1 MIAFLDWFD
10 QSENKK
16 WRIVFFVSMSLLM
29 SFAPLAQLALVYSPR
44 ETFAFMRPVIPSI
57 VSYLVGIIFYGTRFP
72 ECMLPTNTPRLAW
85 LGGGSHAVWHLFV
98 VWAISLHRNALPA
111 LKYGVSGAVS
121 AVSGVCPVPAA

>member
-1 MIAFLDWFD
+1 
-10 QSENKK
+10 
-16 WRIVFFVSMSLLM
+16 M
-29 SFAPLAQLALVYSPR
+29 SFVPLAQLALLYSPR
-44 ETFAFMRPVIPSI
+44 ETFAFIRASLYSTPCYSATTDFSADAGPVIPSLA
-57 VSYLVGIIFYGTRFP
+57 SYVVGIVFYATHFP
-72 ECMLPTNTPRLAW
+72 ECMLPTNSPRLAW